1 MRFYQVGGAVRDRV
15 LKRRSQ
21 DRDFVV
27 LGGSEAEMLALG
39 FKKVGKSFPVF
50 LHPKTGE
57 EYALARKEIKIGKK
71 HQDFKFEFTPDITLE
86 EDSLRRDFTCNA
98 LYFDEEKNE
107 ILDFHNGIEDINKRI
122 LRHISAHFCE
132 DPLRILRMCRFAA
145 QLDFTVAPETMDL
158 CRQMVKNG
166 ELKNL
171 SNQRI
176 WNEIEKALHCKHFDK
191 FILTARE
198 CGALQEIF
206 PEIEKLWSVPERLD
220 YHPEGNSGQHTLLS
234 IQAASSDDSFVNFGT
249 FLHDVGK
256 GETNPQK
263 WPSHKGHDVLGDK
276 LIEIM
281 SKRMHFPTS
290 YTKFARF
297 CALNHMVSHNP
308 LIKVKKQL
316 MQIAI
321 GLHNFPQ
328 RIYLQ
333 RFIAVMSADIHGRD
347 YKIPPEDEKNFND
360 IATELQDL
368 YDKVSSIKLQTIPEF
383 RESLSLL
390 KTHKISREEFQNQK
404 ANLMLNEIKKCN
416 IRKTHTPKSSC
427 VNKN

>member
-290 YTKFARF
+290 YTKFACF

-316 MQIAI
+316 M
-321 GLHNFPQ
+321 L
-328 RIYLQ
+328 
-333 RFIAVMSADIHGRD
+333 
-347 YKIPPEDEKNFND
+347 
-360 IATELQDL
+360 
-368 YDKVSSIKLQTIPEF
+368 
-383 RESLSLL
+383 
-390 KTHKISREEFQNQK
+390 
-404 ANLMLNEIKKCN
+404 
-416 IRKTHTPKSSC
+416 
-427 VNKN
+427 

>member
-1 MRFYQVGGAVRDRV
+1 MRMRFYQVGGAVRDRI
-15 LKRRSQ
+15 LKRPSQ
-21 DRDFVV
+21 DKDYVV
-27 LGGSEAEMLALG
+27 LGGTEAEMQALG

-50 LHPKTGE
+50 LHSKTGE

-122 LRHISAHFCE
+122 LRHISEHFCE

-145 QLDFTVAPETMDL
+145 QLDFFVAPETMEL
-158 CRQMVKNG
+158 CREMVQNG

-176 WNEIEKALHCKHFDK
+176 WNEIEKALHCKSFDK
-191 FILTARE
+191 FITTARE
-198 CGALQEIF
+198 CGALKEIL
-206 PEIEKLWSVPERLD
+206 PEIDKLWNIPERLD

-234 IQAASSDDSFVNFGT
+234 IRAAATDDAFVNFGT
-249 FLHDVGK
+249 LLHDVGK

-276 LIEIM
+276 IIM
-281 SKRMHFPTS
+281 TIARRLHFPTS

-308 LIKVKKQL
+308 LSKVKKQL
-316 MQIAI
+316 IQIAI

-328 RIYLQ
+328 KIYLQ
-333 RFIAVMSADIHGRD
+333 RFIEVMSADIHGRD
-347 YKIPPEDEKNFND
+347 NEIPEADENNFEA
-360 IATELQDL
+360 IAAELYDL
-368 YDKVSSIKLQTIPEF
+368 YDKVSSVRLSTIPEF
-383 RESLSLL
+383 RKLLESL
-390 KTHKISREEFQNQK
+390 KNKAISSNEFQNRK
-404 ANLMLNEIKKCN
+404 NNLLLKEIKKKQKHQ
-416 IRKTHTPKSSC
+416 KTHT
-427 VNKN
+427 